1 MSPFTVLMTKSA
13 KTGLKFLG
21 RRTRGQEGIPH
32 RLVEM
37 GLCLEQSY
45 LRAQRPSLPL
55 PSTAA
60 SSLPA
65 RTFLTSRSS
74 PAAQGP
80 ALLAQ
85 PTPQAVATGTAA
97 TPVGSVASAP
107 AGRCLSQHG
116 ATSPIPVHRDK
127 IRDGKER
134 RREGKAGKETR
145 SPQQPCRDLQGPWG
159 HWSTQGPRWVWLPA
173 AKPLPLIRSSEHRHG
188 SFLSI
193 EPEVASEHHS
203 LSLRTPLA
211 TPKTDLQYKKSSLCL
226 PCALRQ

>member
-1 MSPFTVLMTKSA
+1 MSLFTVLMTKSA

-21 RRTRGQEGIPH
+21 RRTRGQEGAPH

-45 LRAQRPSLPL
+45 PRAQCPSLPL
-55 PSTAA
+55 LSTAA

-74 PAAQGP
+74 PAARGP

-85 PTPQAVATGTAA
+85 PTPQAVETGTAA
-97 TPVGSVASAP
+97 TPVGSAVSAP
-107 AGRCLSQHG
+107 AGRCLSQYG
-116 ATSPIPVHRDK
+116 ATSLIPVHRDK

-134 RREGKAGKETR
+134 REGKAGREIQG
-145 SPQQPCRDLQGPWG
+145 PQQPCGELQGPWG

-173 AKPLPLIRSSEHRHG
+173 AKPLPHIRSSEHQHG

-193 EPEVASEHHS
+193 EPKVASEHHS
-203 LSLRTPLA
+203 LSLRIPLP
-211 TPKTDLQYKKSSLCL
+211 TPKTDL
-226 PCALRQ
+226 